1 MMDYHRSRDRFDEDR
16 IDEVLELIWMLREEG
31 ESHLDNV
38 IKRSEDP
45 NVSQVLTLAVSEGL
59 ISTDHGS
66 ISFRPEG
73 EKRAE
78 NVIRR
83 HRLAE
88 RLLSEVFEIEEKQLE
103 DHACEL
109 EHTHVLSEVVVDSI
123 CTFLGHP
130 PTCPHGK
137 PIPRGEC
144 CRKFSNEMKPLVVP
158 LTELSLGDE
167 ARIVFIS
174 SKYHARLDRL
184 SSLGI
189 VPGGT
194 LRLHQK
200 QPAYLIRIG
209 ETDLALDRELAKEIF
224 VKKMLLS

>member
-1 MMDYHRSRDRFDEDR
+1 MDYQRSKAQFEEDR
-16 IDEVLELIWMLREEG
+16 IDELLELIWMLREEG
-31 ESHLDNV
+31 GAAIET
-38 IKRSEDP
+38 IRKRSEDP
-45 NVSQVLTLAVSEGL
+45 QAAHIINAIEAAGL
-59 ISTDHGS
+59 ISSDHGK
-66 ISFRPEG
+66 ISFSEKG

-78 NVIRR
+78 RIIRR

-88 RLLSEVFEIEEKQLE
+88 RLLFEVFEIEEKQIE
-103 DHACEL
+103 DPACEL

-130 PTCPHGK
+130 PTCPHRK
-137 PIPRGEC
+137 VIPRGEC
-144 CRKFSNEMKPLVVP
+144 CRKFSLEMKPLVVP
-158 LTELSLGDE
+158 LTELQVGED

-189 VPGGT
+189 IPGSV

-200 QPAYLIRIG
+200 QPTYVIKTG
-209 ETDLALDRELAKEIF
+209 ETELALDRELAKEIC
-224 VKKMLLS
+224 VKKIMPG

>member
-1 MMDYHRSRDRFDEDR
+1 MMDYKRSRDQFEEDR
-16 IDEVLELIWMLREEG
+16 IDEVLETIWMLREEG
-31 ESHLDNV
+31 EARIDDV
-38 IKRSEDP
+38 RKRSEDP
-45 NVSQVLTLAVSEGL
+45 NVEQVLTIVESEQLVLTENGCL
-59 ISTDHGS
+59 SFSPHGA
-66 ISFRPEG
+66 
-73 EKRAE
+73 KRAE
-78 NVIRR
+78 NIIRR

-137 PIPRGEC
+137 AIPGGEC
-144 CRKFSNEMKPLVVP
+144 CKKFSNELKPLVVP
-158 LTELSLGDE
+158 LTELNIGGD

-189 VPGGT
+189 VPGSII
-194 LRLHQK
+194 RLHQK
-200 QPAYLIRIG
+200 QPTYLIKIG
-209 ETDLALDRELAKEIF
+209 ETELALDRELAKEIF
-224 VKKMLLS
+224 VKKMQHG